1 MDLIKKII
9 ILLLVYVFLSII
21 ISKKHVNL
29 TVVFYGITSII
40 IAFIEIFLIFAVIS
54 LQPIINNAVILLEIS
69 ALLILLIFTII
80 LSKNKILGL
89 ISILDYYIH
98 KEKAFK
104 NGKIETGI
112 ISNIKSE
119 GYGRGEKRYYLIVDF
134 NGKQIKS
141 NYFSYNTY
149 SIRENINVLVYKNH
163 KYVVLK
169 NKI

>member
-40 IAFIEIFLIFAVIS
+40 IVFIEIFLIFAVIS

-98 KEKAFK
+98 KKKLLKTEK
-104 NGKIETGI
+104 
-112 ISNIKSE
+112 
-119 GYGRGEKRYYLIVDF
+119 L
-134 NGKQIKS
+134 KQ
-141 NYFSYNTY
+141 
-149 SIRENINVLVYKNH
+149 E
-163 KYVVLK
+163 
-169 NKI
+169 